1 MESTEV
7 VKITSNQSSSCD
19 SVSREKR
26 NHILS
31 YTFQNILKIQ
41 TLFINSYPKKKWKYL
56 NPVKYLGFLIFLC
69 FILFKN
75 DSISFQSM
83 SCSLE
88 CQIYSHFLFYSLN
101 FVRKVLFP
109 SGSAYVVS
117 YLKEIFI
124 NRVSR
129 RLCFFNSDFNYL
141 SLYLISI

>member
-1 MESTEV
+1 MFMESTEV

-31 YTFQNILKIQ
+31 YTFQNILKMQ
-41 TLFINSYPKKKWKYL
+41 NLFINSYPKKKKWKYL
-56 NPVKYLGFLIFLC
+56 NSVKYIEFLIFLF

-88 CQIYSHFLFYSLN
+88 CQICSYFLFYSLN
-101 FVRKVLFP
+101 FVRKVHFP
-109 SGSAYVVS
+109 SGSACVIS
-117 YLKEIFI
+117 YLNEIFI

-129 RLCFFNSDFNYL
+129 GLRFFNSDLNYL
-141 SLYLISI
+141 

>member
-1 MESTEV
+1 MFMESTEV

-41 TLFINSYPKKKWKYL
+41 TLFINSYPKKKKWKYL
-56 NPVKYLGFLIFLC
+56 NSVKYIEFLIFLF

-88 CQIYSHFLFYSLN
+88 CQICSHFLFYAGKSMQS
-101 FVRKVLFP
+101 F
-109 SGSAYVVS
+109 
-117 YLKEIFI
+117 LKFCPQSPLSQWFSMRDFI
-124 NRVSR
+124 PQRNI
-129 RLCFFNSDFNYL
+129 Y
-141 SLYLISI
+141 

>member
-1 MESTEV
+1 MFMESTEV

-41 TLFINSYPKKKWKYL
+41 TLFINSYPPKKKRKYL
-56 NPVKYLGFLIFLC
+56 NSVKYIEFLIFLF

-88 CQIYSHFLFYSLN
+88 CQICSHFLFYS
-101 FVRKVLFP
+101 FVRKVHFP
-109 SGSAYVVS
+109 SGSACVIS
-117 YLKEIFI
+117 CLNKIFI

-129 RLCFFNSDFNYL
+129 GLRFFNSDLNYL
-141 SLYLISI
+141 